1 MGTQYAF
8 GQIVMDGLVLCL
20 NASDRNSYV
29 SGSTTWNDV
38 SGRGNNGTLTNG
50 PTFNSLNGG
59 SIVFDGSDD
68 FADLPI
74 PLAAS
79 YTTITVDAW
88 IKWNSFT
95 SGMFL
100 GMSTYDVWTAN
111 NCLGFNNGASNVIG
125 INAATVTSLGLLGN
139 WKHYVFVMNSS
150 GLLSTNKMYINS
162 QSQTLTAVVGG
173 DGNIPGLATT
183 LRLSSWL
190 NGGFYGNVSYANCK
204 VYNRALSAQEVLQN
218 YNATK
223 SRFGIT

>member
-59 SIVFDGSDD
+59 NIVFDGSDD

-79 YTTITVDAW
+79 YSTITVDAW

-95 SGMFL
+95 NGMFL
-100 GMSTYDVWTAN
+100 GMNTYDVWTQGN
-111 NCLGFNNGASNVIG
+111 TLGYNNGASNVIG

-139 WKHYVFVMNSS
+139 WKHYAFVMNSS

-190 NGGFYGNVSYANCK
+190 IGGFYGNVSYANCK
-204 VYNRALSAQEVLQN
+204 VYNRALTAQEVLQN

-223 SRFGIT
+223 SRFGII